1 MSEEIKTSP
10 DIVPDSNTAEPFA
23 AETLAGEE
31 PQPAASAAQTARKS
45 DPWKTAFIVLTGI
58 AVVSAGVFYI
68 VYARKNDLPTTPAAS
83 AGAAD
88 ANAQP
93 VQMANPP
100 TGASEQIALS
110 QPVPQ
115 SLGNAAGMA
124 IPPGDGGYDP
134 WANPGRFQQQQS
146 NSSTTG
152 GPYQV
157 YPAGP
162 PGQQVYMESNPNS
175 PFMSDGNTYI
185 MVPANTASA
194 NANRAASSNSN
205 TKIRPS
211 TSPTPAVTV
220 PPTGNTAIPTTP
232 KTDAPAANKPA
243 TKPAPKKPAGK
254 QNGTTSGKPAGKE
267 TRQDT

>member
-31 PQPAASAAQTARKS
+31 PQPAAQTARKS
-45 DPWKTAFIVLTGI
+45 DPWKTAFIVLAGI
-58 AVVSAGVFYI
+58 AVVSAGV
-68 VYARKNDLPTTPAAS
+68 VYVVFGRNSDLPTTPAAL
-83 AGAAD
+83 AGGPD

-134 WANPGRFQQQQS
+134 WANPGRFQQQQQS

-152 GPYQV
+152 PYPV

-162 PGQQVYMESNPNS
+162 AGQQVYMESNPNS

-185 MVPANTASA
+185 MVPANNAV
-194 NANRAASSNSN
+194 NANRAASNSN
-205 TKIRPS
+205 TKIKPAV
-211 TSPTPAVTV
+211 SPTPGVTA
-220 PPTGNTAIPTTP
+220 PAANTAIPTTP
-232 KTDAPAANKPA
+232 KTDAPAGNKPVTKPI
-243 TKPAPKKPAGK
+243 TKPAPKKPTGK

-267 TRQDT
+267 TEQDT